1 MRDRLYRS
9 RDERVIFG
17 VCGGIADSMDID
29 PSLVRIVFALLV
41 LAGGFGLG
49 LYIIMAIVVPEEPNY
64 IQMPGA
70 PAAPAAAGVPGAA
83 DAKWTAGTDGASMA
97 PGFAESGSGADSGA
111 AAGSG
116 SAAGAGAIP
125 GAAASASWAT
135 ERTAQREARRAA
147 RRAAR
152 ADRDGR
158 GAAVFGAIL
167 VLVGAW
173 FLARRYLPDLD
184 LDFVGPLVL
193 IGLGVL
199 LFVGALIR
207 TSGEEPRQPR

>member
-9 RDERVIFG
+9 RDERVVGG
-17 VCGGIADSMDID
+17 VCGGVADSMDID
-29 PSLVRIVFALLV
+29 PSLVRIVFALLA
-41 LAGGFGLG
+41 LAGGFGVL

-70 PAAPAAAGVPGAA
+70 PAAPGAAGVPGAGGA
-83 DAKWTAGTDGASMA
+83 TWTAETDGGSMA
-97 PGFAESGSGADSGA
+97 PGFAESGAAAEGA
-111 AAGSG
+111 AGTSSG
-116 SAAGAGAIP
+116 PGAGAIP
-125 GAAASASWAT
+125 GAATSANWAS
-135 ERTAQREARRAA
+135 ERVAHREARRAS

-158 GAAVFGAIL
+158 GAAVFGVIL

-173 FLARRYLPDLD
+173 FLARRYLPELD
-184 LDFVGPLVL
+184 MDFLGPLVL

-199 LFVGALIR
+199 LLVGALIR

>member
-9 RDERVIFG
+9 RDERVVVG

-29 PSLVRIVFALLV
+29 PSLVRIVFVLLA
-41 LAGGFGLG
+41 LAGGFGLL

-70 PAAPAAAGVPGAA
+70 PA
-83 DAKWTAGTDGASMA
+83 S
-97 PGFAESGSGADSGA
+97 GFAESGATAEGA
-111 AAGSG
+111 AGTSSG
-116 SAAGAGAIP
+116 PGAGAIP
-125 GAAASASWAT
+125 GAATSASWAT
-135 ERTAQREARRAA
+135 ERTAHREARRAA

-173 FLARRYLPDLD
+173 FLARRYLPELD

-207 TSGEEPRQPR
+207 TTGEEPRQPR

>member
-1 MRDRLYRS
+1 MRDRLYRA
-9 RDERVIFG
+9 RDERVVVG
-17 VCGGIADSMDID
+17 VCGGVADSMDID
-29 PSLVRIVFALLV
+29 PSLVRIVFVLLA
-41 LAGGFGLG
+41 LAGGFGLL
-49 LYIIMAIVVPEEPNY
+49 LYIIMAIIVPEEPNY

-70 PAAPAAAGVPGAA
+70 PAAPGATGVPGAA
-83 DAKWTAGTDGASMA
+83 DATWTAGTDGGSMA
-97 PGFAESGSGADSGA
+97 PGFAESGATAEGA
-111 AAGSG
+111 AGTSSG
-116 SAAGAGAIP
+116 PGAGAIP
-125 GAAASASWAT
+125 GAATSASWAT
-135 ERTAQREARRAA
+135 ERTAHREARRAA
-147 RRAAR
+147 RRAER

-173 FLARRYLPDLD
+173 FLARRYLPELD

-207 TSGEEPRQPR
+207 TTGEEPRQPR